1 MARPLCFRL
10 PADLHAAVEDLAS
23 QAGVSTSEWVRDV
36 LFRIVY
42 GEPPGIDQ
50 GYFTGRQLG
59 FRMMQLAFKDAWD
72 MTPTTPE
79 EAMARLSVGG
89 PGKPSDD

>member
-1 MARPLCFRL
+1 MAGPLCFRL
-10 PADLHAAVEDLAS
+10 PADLHAAVEDLAQ
-23 QAGVSTSEWVRDV
+23 QAGISTSEWVRDV

-50 GYFTGRQLG
+50 GYMTGRQLG

-72 MTPTTPE
+72 MTPMTAE
-79 EAMARLSVGG
+79 EATERLGVGN
-89 PGKPSDD
+89 PGKGSGG